1 MTGATRCGPTN
12 RSRCGN
18 PPATLGASVDS
29 TTGPW
34 RPGGGSL
41 RKPSGIW
48 ATDKCFRTLYPIG
61 ADGGP
66 DTSQPGVV
74 APLGI
79 ALYVAGADVAVGP
92 GRIADAS
99 LQRPGRRCGS
109 NRWGRIGGS
118 ANEKVPRLRGDH
130 PRRRQGVQALW
141 VPLCPPRRSSR
152 QPRNPSVVQ
161 HEAKALRGTVRR
173 VAISFDV
180 GEHGARPDDSRG
192 RSWTVWRFGVQGA
205 DTWREVSRDQDMRS
219 GGYVCWA
226 ACSIV
231 LLISAAVLVA
241 VFIGLLTT

>member
-1 MTGATRCGPTN
+1 VQPMTGATRCGPTN

-79 ALYVAGADVAVGP
+79 ALYVAGADVAVALVGSLMLRFSGQAGGAEAIGGGASVGAQTKKCP
-92 GRIADAS
+92 DCAETILADAKVCKH
-99 LQRPGRRCGS
+99 CGY
-109 NRWGRIGGS
+109 RF
-118 ANEKVPRLRGDH
+118 VPREEARAS
-130 PRRRQGVQALW
+130 RETR
-141 VPLCPPRRSSR
+141 PLSSTKPKRSEEQSEGL
-152 QPRNPSVVQ
+152 PSVSTS
-161 HEAKALRGTVRR
+161 ASTVL
-173 VAISFDV
+173 APTILAGAAGQSGASASKELTL
-180 GEHGARPDDSRG
+180 GERSLEIRTCDQAVTFAGPHARS
-192 RSWTVWRFGVQGA
+192 
-205 DTWREVSRDQDMRS
+205 
-219 GGYVCWA
+219 
-226 ACSIV
+226 CS
-231 LLISAAVLVA
+231 
-241 VFIGLLTT
+241 